1 MSTDGE
7 LMMPVG
13 TAEAWHQAQVLALR
27 QISENLAA
35 QTKRIEGLTDK
46 VDDVRERLTRLEAQ
60 ETMKVV
66 EEVRS
71 ELKTA
76 LARVDQLEAHKDR
89 AVGVAAFFSW
99 LAKSAPWFFAGLA
112 AFLAGIGL
120 KDFRT

>member
-35 QTKRIEGLTDK
+35 QTKRIEGLTGK

-66 EEVRS
+66 EEVRG
-71 ELKTA
+71 ELKAA

-89 AVGVAAFFSW
+89 AVGVAAFTAW
-99 LAKSAPWFFAGLA
+99 LSKVAPWLLAMGAAVWAGRET
-112 AFLAGIGL
+112 IS
-120 KDFRT
+120 K